1 MSRSLW
7 RSTFIVSAM
16 TMLSRILGLVRDM
29 VLLNVFGAGGVMDA
43 FLVAFKIPN
52 FLRRLFAEG
61 AFSQAFVPVL
71 SEYKTTKT
79 HEEVQILISRASGS
93 LMLILGVLTTFSVV
107 AAPLV
112 IYIFAP
118 GFHGQEAKF
127 QLAVELLRLTF
138 PYLFLIS
145 MTAFAGSV
153 LNSYG
158 SFATAS
164 FAPVLL
170 NVTMI
175 AAAWWLAPVMQN
187 AFHSQPI
194 MALGW
199 GVMAAGFIQ
208 LAIQIP
214 ELWNKKLLIPPK
226 VDFKHEGVRRI
237 LKLMLPAL
245 FGVSVVQINL
255 LLDTVLASFMH
266 EGSVSWLYTAE
277 RMTELP
283 LGLIG
288 IAIATVILPSLSAIH
303 AEKDHDKFK
312 TMLDWATQVIV
323 LVGVP
328 ASLAMMILAEPMI
341 QALFQHGHFGYNDVG
356 MTVWALRGLSGGI
369 LAFML
374 IKIFAPGFYA
384 RQDTKTPVKIGLI
397 AVVANMFFNLILVGI
412 FYLLKWPLHAALSLA
427 STCSA
432 FLNAGMLYLA
442 LARDGVYRIEAHWKV
457 IGFRYLCANVLMA
470 AVLVAG
476 LQLYQQDAPQW
487 QRIAEL
493 LSLCLLGAVAYA
505 IGLLATGFR
514 PSQIRHH

>member
-1 MSRSLW
+1 MARNLW

-71 SEYKTTKT
+71 SEYKTTRA

-118 GFHGQEAKF
+118 GFHDQPEKF
-127 QLAVELLRLTF
+127 ALAVELLRLTF

-175 AAAWWLAPVMQN
+175 AAAWWLAPYMSP
-187 AFHSQPI
+187 HI

-214 ELWNKKLLIPPK
+214 ELWKKKLLIPPK

-288 IAIATVILPSLSAIH
+288 IAIATVILSSLSAIH
-303 AEKDHDKFK
+303 AEQDHDRFK
-312 TMLDWATQVIV
+312 SMLDWATQVIF
-323 LVGVP
+323 LVGIP
-328 ASLAMMILAEPMI
+328 ASLAMFILAEPMI
-341 QALFQHGHFGYNDVG
+341 QALFQHGRFGYDDVG

-432 FLNAGMLYLA
+432 FLNAGMLYFA
-442 LARDGVYRIEAHWKV
+442 LARDGVYRMESHWKV
-457 IGFRYLCANVLMA
+457 IGFRYLCGNVLMA
-470 AVLVAG
+470 VVLIAG
-476 LQLYQQDAPQW
+476 LQLYQQNAPQW

-505 IGLLATGFR
+505 VGLLATGFR

>member
-1 MSRSLW
+1 MTRNLW

-79 HEEVQILISRASGS
+79 HKEVQILISRASGS
-93 LMLILGVLTTFSVV
+93 LMLILGVLTTFSVA

-118 GFHGQEAKF
+118 GFHGQAAKF

-138 PYLFLIS
+138 PYLLLIS

-175 AAAWWLAPVMQN
+175 AAAWWLAPYMN
-187 AFHSQPI
+187 PHI

-214 ELWNKKLLIPPK
+214 ELWKKKLLIPPK
-226 VDFKHEGVRRI
+226 VDFQHEGVRRI

-303 AEKDHDKFK
+303 AEKDHDRFK
-312 TMLDWATQVIV
+312 SMLDWATQVIF
-323 LVGVP
+323 LVGIP
-328 ASLAMMILAEPMI
+328 ASLAMFILAEPMI
-341 QALFQHGHFGYNDVG
+341 QALFQHGRFSYTDVG

-397 AVVANMFFNLILVGI
+397 AVVANMGFNLILVGV

-432 FLNAGMLYLA
+432 FLNAGMLYFA
-442 LARDGVYRIEAHWKV
+442 LARDGVYRIESHWKV
-457 IGFRYLCANVLMA
+457 IGFRYLCGNVLMA
-470 AVLVAG
+470 VVLIAG
-476 LQLYQQDAPQW
+476 LQLYQQHAPQW

-505 IGLLATGFR
+505 VGLLLSGFR